1 MPANEDV
8 GSEVSEWELREREEE
23 REVEEKELGA
33 PGNFGA
39 GEKPLF
45 LPTSSFMAPADEE

>member
-1 MPANEDV
+1 VPADEDV

-23 REVEEKELGA
+23 WEVEEKELGA